1 MATLR
6 NDRDVAVGNLIGSA
20 ISNIL
25 VILGLICVTS
35 ADGVE
40 ISTDLLAV
48 DLPLTVLVALLCMT
62 VFRRN
67 HMVSR
72 REGLVFVVTYLAY
85 LSSLIWTRR

>member
-1 MATLR
+1 
-6 NDRDVAVGNLIGSA
+6 
-20 ISNIL
+20 
-25 VILGLICVTS
+25 
-35 ADGVE
+35 VE
-40 ISTDLLAV
+40 ISADLLAV

-85 LSSLIWTRR
+85 LASLIWTRT